1 MANSVF
7 EHVVFIVG
15 AGHSI
20 SAGAPSTSA
29 LTEWIVDGGG
39 PVDRS
44 GWPESE
50 KDALRHV
57 RDNLKAKDPS
67 TTYESIY
74 TWLWTRYFSDDPTMY
89 RVAWDSED
97 PFSAIGL
104 GPRKTTDEI
113 AYQAL
118 RRIEDGVYM
127 ALADERLSVLNVPD
141 LTLKAVRDSDVKSV
155 TLITLN
161 HDRLLECRL
170 LQEAGPDAAYDDGFE
185 GPLNG
190 RGQWDAGSESS
201 ARNWK
206 RRVQLIKIHGSIDWW
221 SPTGWNDGGLVYR
234 NSEGP
239 KDKSCDERPLFLVGT
254 GPKLFQSSNLVFAR
268 QILDAGYALAR
279 ATCVIAVGY
288 GFGDVRMNSLWEGAS
303 NLKNRDRRDFGY
315 RFPTL
320 AIEPSKDRVLARLKN
335 LKRAGDLDELF
346 ERADTPAEFLECKAK
361 DADWPRCKERLSELH
376 RLCATKS
383 ALAH

>member
-170 LQEAGPDAAYDDGFE
+170 LQ
-185 GPLNG
+185 
-190 RGQWDAGSESS
+190 
-201 ARNWK
+201 
-206 RRVQLIKIHGSIDWW
+206 
-221 SPTGWNDGGLVYR
+221 
-234 NSEGP
+234 
-239 KDKSCDERPLFLVGT
+239 
-254 GPKLFQSSNLVFAR
+254 
-268 QILDAGYALAR
+268 
-279 ATCVIAVGY
+279 
-288 GFGDVRMNSLWEGAS
+288 
-303 NLKNRDRRDFGY
+303 
-315 RFPTL
+315 
-320 AIEPSKDRVLARLKN
+320 
-335 LKRAGDLDELF
+335 
-346 ERADTPAEFLECKAK
+346 
-361 DADWPRCKERLSELH
+361 
-376 RLCATKS
+376 
-383 ALAH
+383 